1 MPMAS
6 PGTGNKFVSDQR
18 NAAWRHRGGRGMT
31 GEFHGLFK
39 SRFDFL
45 VAVGRD
51 LPFSFPR

>member
-18 NAAWRHRGGRGMT
+18 NAAWRHRGGSGMT